1 MNQTSTFLRPSN
13 MTNEPQQPGNANG
26 LRVLIVE
33 DDANVAEVVDLYLQR
48 DGFETMRVGDG
59 RNALERINSV
69 GADVVVL
76 DIMLP
81 GLDGL
86 SVARKMR
93 ESGDR
98 TPIIMLTARGQESD
112 VVLGLELGADDYMSK
127 PFSPAELVAR
137 VHAVLRRMGTATV
150 SGPPVTIGGEIV
162 ISSHRRTVTKA
173 GEELALTHKE
183 FDLLHFL
190 STNPGTVYTR
200 EQLLEKVWGY
210 EHPGDTSTVTVHI
223 RRLRSKIEADPENP
237 AHIKTV
243 WGVGYRFDVE

>member
-1 MNQTSTFLRPSN
+1 MAT
-13 MTNEPQQPGNANG
+13 EPQQQENANG

-33 DDANVAEVVDLYLQR
+33 DDANVAEVVDLYLKR
-48 DGFETMRVGDG
+48 DGYQTHRVGDG
-59 RNALERINSV
+59 RNALERMNSV

-76 DIMLP
+76 DVMLP

-93 ESGDR
+93 EAGDR

-112 VVLGLELGADDYMSK
+112 VVLGLELGADDYKSK

-137 VHAVLRRMGTATV
+137 VHAVLRRTGTISTG
-150 SGPPVTIGGEIV
+150 GPPVSIGDNIV
-162 ISSHRRTVTKA
+162 ISSHRHTVTRA

-183 FDLLHFL
+183 FELLYFL
-190 STNPGTVYTR
+190 ATNPGTVYTR
-200 EQLLEKVWGY
+200 EQLLERVWGY

-243 WGVGYRFDVE
+243 WGVGYRFDAE

>member
-1 MNQTSTFLRPSN
+1 MILQNVN
-13 MTNEPQQPGNANG
+13 MTTEPQQSANANG

-33 DDANVAEVVDLYLQR
+33 DDANVAEVVDLCLQR

-76 DIMLP
+76 DVMLP

-137 VHAVLRRMGTATV
+137 VHAVLRRTGIVTT
-150 SGPPVTIGGEIV
+150 SGPPVTVGDDIA
-162 ISSHRRTVTKA
+162 ISGHRRTVTRS
-173 GEELALTHKE
+173 GEELQLTHKE

-190 STNPGTVYTR
+190 ATNPGTVYTR

-223 RRLRSKIEADPENP
+223 RRLRSKIESDPENP
-237 AHIKTV
+237 LHIKTV
-243 WGVGYRFDVE
+243 WGVGYRFDVD